1 MESELP
7 KIVQEK
13 IAYYRRI
20 IQKLNEITEK
30 SKNQSFK
37 NSEEESKFLK
47 KEISK
52 NLEGINILKLMR
64 EIVSDLIIMTQNPFN
79 YQSYENKNIAYNITN
94 DHAENDQIEF
104 MRLMENAWDNDIN
117 EKNSM
122 LINIKIIE
130 GIKQQFAVRLNKAIQ
145 YSLLENDKNKYYSKF
160 QNFAPLEK
168 SIFFIKINDFQAIQN
183 ISEEIPVDAQFVVLT
198 GENGDGKTSIL
209 QAIGLGLYNPDELSD
224 KDIGKE
230 NSRISIK
237 YQEKDKF
244 YTNYIFNNPKHP
256 VKYAMRSSMK
266 SLKQFTA
273 YGAARL
279 RVFDNKEKR
288 NPLLNFDSE
297 KAKLTNVF
305 NSWLR
310 DISANDEKFFE
321 KIKSIILD
329 ILPNVSEIKKKDK
342 TKPISDFLFI
352 EKGIEVEFKHLSAG
366 HKSIVLMIGDMIMR
380 LSEAQPEIK
389 NPSDFT
395 GIVLIDEIE
404 AHLHPKWQKEFP
416 HILSTTFPKVQFI
429 VTTHSAI
436 SLLGMPENTVFF
448 RVQRSEEKGTYI
460 ERMDIDVKNL
470 LPNAIYTSPLFD
482 MESIR
487 STENNGIEELNV
499 EDNFDEIIKK
509 EENKK
514 RLKELSKKFV
524 FTPPKS

>member
-13 IAYYRRI
+13 ISYYREI
-20 IQKLNEITEK
+20 LSKLNSIIKECSRINFRSTK
-30 SKNQSFK
+30 
-37 NSEEESKFLK
+37 EESQFLK
-47 KEISK
+47 K
-52 NLEGINILKLMR
+52 
-64 EIVSDLIIMTQNPFN
+64 
-79 YQSYENKNIAYNITN
+79 
-94 DHAENDQIEF
+94 
-104 MRLMENAWDNDIN
+104 
-117 EKNSM
+117 
-122 LINIKIIE
+122 KIIE
-130 GIKQQFAVRLNKAIQ
+130 NFEDINLLKTIREMKFKLLVLTRNPYNYQPYEKINYSYNIINDNIDKKEVKVFEIIEKLWSNDGKMPIDLQVVKMLATGFVSVLNEATELALSENKA
-145 YSLLENDKNKYYSKF
+145 NKYYSTF
-160 QNFAPLEK
+160 NSLHLLK
-168 SIFFIKINDFQAIQN
+168 SIFLIQISNFQAIQK
-183 ISEEIPVDAQFVVLT
+183 ILTPIPIDAQFIAFT

-209 QAIGLGLYNPDELSD
+209 QAIGLGLYNSDDMSDED
-224 KDIGKE
+224 RGNE
-230 NSRISIK
+230 NSYISMR
-237 YQEKDKF
+237 YQEKNKP
-244 YTNYIFNNPKHP
+244 YTNDILNNPRKP
-256 VKYAMRSSMK
+256 TEYATRHHMK
-266 SLKQFTA
+266 ELKSFAA
-273 YGAARL
+273 YGTSRL
-279 RVFDNKEKR
+279 RVSDKKEMQ
-288 NPLLNFDSE
+288 NPLLNLDPE
-297 KAKLTNVF
+297 RAKLTNIF
-305 NSWLR
+305 DSWLR
-310 DISANDEKFFE
+310 DVSVNDKELFE
-321 KIKSIILD
+321 KVKSIILK
-329 ILPNVSEIKKKDK
+329 ILPNVSEIKKKDE
-342 TKPISDFLFI
+342 TKIISDFLFI

-380 LSEAQPEIK
+380 LSEAQPKEK

-487 STENNGIEELNV
+487 STENKGIEELNV